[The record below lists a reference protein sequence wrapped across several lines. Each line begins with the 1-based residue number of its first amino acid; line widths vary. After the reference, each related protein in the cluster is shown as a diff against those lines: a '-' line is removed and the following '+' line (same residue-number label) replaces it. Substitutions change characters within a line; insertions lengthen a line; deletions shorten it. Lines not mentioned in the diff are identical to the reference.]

1 MKYTFMRY
9 PGGKAKAFTLSYD
22 DGAKSDERMLEV
34 FERYGLK
41 CTFNLVASSLENG
54 HGITPEFV
62 KENILAKGHEVANHG
77 YNHRSLRNVTPIQG
91 IRDTLD
97 SRLSLERIFGRII
110 RGMAFPDTSV
120 YRSKL
125 PDLYATV
132 KNYLTDLDIAYTR
145 NAGPDNDTMEL
156 PDDWHNWNPTAHHNN
171 PKVFEYIDKFVELDV
186 SKLYIAA
193 RRPKL
198 LFIWG
203 HSFEFDGRN
212 NWDHLEE
219 ICKRISG
226 KEDIWY
232 ATNMEIY
239 EYTKAYESLVFSAD
253 ESIVHNPTLLD
264 IWFDVDGKQYMIKSG
279 ETINIANE

>member
-77 YNHRSLRNVTPIQG
+77 YNHRSLKNVTPIQG

-97 SRLSLERIFGRII
+97 SRLALERIFGRII

-120 YRSKL
+120 NRFQV
-125 PDLYATV
+125 PDIYAVV

-145 NAGPDNDTMEL
+145 NAGYNNEAMEL
-156 PDDWHNWNPTAHHNN
+156 PEDWHNWNPTAHHNN
-171 PKVFEYIDKFVELDV
+171 PKVFEYIDKFTELDV
-186 SKLYIAA
+186 SKLYCAS
-193 RRPKL
+193 RSPKL